1 MTTGP
6 VVVDTNVVVSGLVT
20 RDPKAPTARILDG
33 MLRRDF
39 NFLLSV
45 ELLAEYRSVIL
56 RPKISQRHELNEA
69 EVDQLLTE
77 IVSSAIVRE
86 APETDDQPPDQ
97 APDRRD
103 QHLWALLATRE
114 GSVLVTGDQA
124 LLENPTRA
132 AGVVSPKT
140 FLELLDG
147 TRSGI

>member
-1 MTTGP
+1 MTIGP

-20 RDPKAPTARILDG
+20 RDPKAPTVRILHG

-45 ELLAEYRSVIL
+45 ALLAEYRSVIL
-56 RPKISQRHELNEA
+56 RPKIVQRHGLNEA
-69 EVDQLLTE
+69 EVNQLLTE
-77 IVSSAIVRE
+77 IARSAIVRE
-86 APETDDQPPDQ
+86 APETDDQ

-124 LLENPTRA
+124 LLENPPPV
-132 AGVVSPKT
+132 AGVVSPRT

-147 TRSGI
+147 TRTGI

>member
-1 MTTGP
+1 MTIGP
-6 VVVDTNVVVSGLVT
+6 VVPVEVDTNVVVSGLVT

-56 RPKISQRHELNEA
+56 RPKIAQRHGLNEA
-69 EVDQLLTE
+69 EVDPLLTE
-77 IVSSAIVRE
+77 IASSAIVRE
-86 APETDDQPPDQ
+86 TPETDDL
-97 APDRRD
+97 APDRGD
-103 QHLWALLATRE
+103 QHLWALLTTRE

-124 LLENPTRA
+124 LLENPPRA
-132 AGVVSPKT
+132 AGVVSPRT